1 MRGDMGREMRR
12 ERLGRKREW
21 IQTVRK
27 EEMRETTEATVAK
40 RRGSGAADSADGKQD
55 RPRPVA

>member
-1 MRGDMGREMRR
+1 MGREMRR

-40 RRGSGAADSADGKQD
+40 RRGSGTADSADGKQD